1 MADEDGNIAD
11 AVDDDDEFE
20 DDDDFEDDDEIAPE
34 GNRVAGGRAKAVVE
48 HVARHLVDDPDGIF
62 VDVEERRSEIA
73 LLIHASPGDM
83 GRIIGKRGRVIQ
95 SIRQVGRAAGST
107 EGVRIT
113 VDVAE

>member
-1 MADEDGNIAD
+1 MTDVDD
-11 AVDDDDEFE
+11 VDDDF
-20 DDDDFEDDDEIAPE
+20 DDDADDDEIAPE
-34 GNRVAGGRAKAVVE
+34 GNRAEGGRAKAVVE
-48 HVARHLVDDPDGIF
+48 HVARHLVDDADGVF
-62 VDVEERRSEIA
+62 VDADDRGETVT

-95 SIRQVGRAAGST
+95 ALRQVGRAAGST

>member
-1 MADEDGNIAD
+1 MTDDTYDDAEEELEDEP
-11 AVDDDDEFE
+11 DDDYG
-20 DDDDFEDDDEIAPE
+20 DDEIAPE
-34 GNRVAGGRAKAVVE
+34 GNRAAGGRAKAVVE
-48 HVARHLVDDPDGIF
+48 HVARHLVDDPDGVF
-62 VDVEERRSEIA
+62 VDANERRDTVT

-95 SIRQVGRAAGST
+95 ALRQVGRAAGST

>member
-1 MADEDGNIAD
+1 MS
-11 AVDDDDEFE
+11 DDDANNLE
-20 DDDDFEDDDEIAPE
+20 DDDDFEDDDEFEDDEIAPE
-34 GNRVAGGRAKAVVE
+34 GNRAEGGRAKAVVE

-62 VDVEERRSEIA
+62 VDANTSRDSVT
-73 LLIHASPGDM
+73 LLIHASQGDM

-95 SIRQVGRAAGST
+95 ALRQLGRAAGST

>member
-1 MADEDGNIAD
+1 MSDEYDEAEEELED
-11 AVDDDDEFE
+11 TFDDDD
-20 DDDDFEDDDEIAPE
+20 DVDDEIAPE
-34 GNRVAGGRAKAVVE
+34 GNRAAGGRAKAVVE
-48 HVARHLVDDPDGIF
+48 HVAKHLVDDPDGVF
-62 VDVEERRSEIA
+62 VDANERRDTVT

-95 SIRQVGRAAGST
+95 ALRQVGRAAGST